1 MISAAKK
8 TMGTDNPMSV
18 RKRVRHNNFSPI
30 RKPFAGHS
38 HAAEKAEA
46 KNLREVISCNR

>member
-8 TMGTDNPMSV
+8 TMVTDNPMSV
-18 RKRVRHNNFSPI
+18 GKQVHHNNFSPI
-30 RKPFAGHS
+30 TKPFAVHS